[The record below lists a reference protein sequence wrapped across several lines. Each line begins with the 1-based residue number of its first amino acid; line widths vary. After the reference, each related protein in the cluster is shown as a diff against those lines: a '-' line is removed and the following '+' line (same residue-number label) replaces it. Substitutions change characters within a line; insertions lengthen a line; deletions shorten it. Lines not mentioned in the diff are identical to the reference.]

1 MLLAFLD
8 GKPKYSYIIA
18 VRIFDPNPSEEK
30 GMQKSCMFPKWSVI
44 MGILAVLSGNS
55 LAGPV
60 GETVKAFERRP
71 QYVLPFA
78 TLLGEMTNAGWYQS
92 AAVDRKFGYNFSLP
106 ISLVYV
112 GKKDREYSGT
122 YVDPACSQCVDQS
135 SSSQVECYGCRDCQD
150 YTAPTVFGT
159 IRTPV
164 VYKYVIGLDY
174 SVIDSLQD
182 PTFSDGIEELG
193 DLSLLPFVT
202 LQAGFSYYYT
212 ELKLRYLGMPSIGG
226 ISVHLPGF
234 GVQHDFQY
242 LLPDNLPISLSLAAN
257 FTFLNVKWKPG
268 EDVTGTLSL
277 SGLTNFLGVV
287 GGYKLKDNIEVF
299 LETGWQHSYMKPSGT
314 LDVDGDIVEP
324 SETIT
329 GRNAFKAALNVAFAL
344 GYHPVLGGTAG
355 ADFANTINILS
366 YKSKGNAE

>member
-1 MLLAFLD
+1 M
-8 GKPKYSYIIA
+8 KTKYRIIA
-18 VRIFDPNPSEEK
+18 
-30 GMQKSCMFPKWSVI
+30 
-44 MGILAVLSGNS
+44 GILATMVSSS
-55 LAGPV
+55 LAGPI

-78 TLLGEMTNAGWYQS
+78 TLLGEMTNSGWYQS
-92 AAVDRKFGYNFSLP
+92 ASVDRLFGYNFSLP
-106 ISLVYV
+106 ISLVYI
-112 GKKDREYSGT
+112 GGKDRAYSGT
-122 YVDPACSQCVDQS
+122 YVDPACIQCREQAS
-135 SSSQVECYGCRDCQD
+135 SNASIESYGCKDRQD
-150 YTAPTVFGT
+150 YTAPTIFGT

-182 PTFSDGIEELG
+182 PTFSDGIEQLSN
-193 DLSLLPFVT
+193 LSLLPFVT
-202 LQAGFSYYYT
+202 LQAGLSYYYT

-234 GVQHDFQY
+234 GIQHDFQY
-242 LLPDNLPISLSLAAN
+242 LLPDNLPVSLSLAAN
-257 FTFLNVKWKPG
+257 FTFLNVKWEPG
-268 EDVTGTLSL
+268 DDVTGTLSL
-277 SGLTNFLGVV
+277 SGLTNFLGVI
-287 GGYKLKDNIEVF
+287 GGYKLRDNIEVF

-324 SETIT
+324 TETIT
-329 GRNAFKAALNVAFAL
+329 GRNAFKAALNVGFAL

-366 YKSKGNAE
+366 YKSKGNDK